1 MPDKIKKKKRRSRF
15 RRFIVLIILI
25 VLIGTFIFY
34 SIDNPGFISGLFD
47 RGDDGSD
54 ESVEINDS
62 AEESSPE
69 EDADPDIP
77 SLWSRILAFFERGAA
92 DTESGDTYSS
102 SLLINIY
109 FAGTGQEKI
118 LVAEERRVIAG
129 NPGNAL
135 ANVMNE
141 ILRGPLMSYHFP
153 VIPAGTRLLS
163 SRAIDGIA
171 EINLS
176 QEFLDNSLDSRILDE
191 YIIYSIVNTVTEIPD
206 INGATFFI
214 EGKKIKVYGSID
226 LSIPAI
232 RKEELLIQEQ

>member
-1 MPDKIKKKKRRSRF
+1 MPDKIKKKKRRSRL
-15 RRFIVLIILI
+15 RRFIVLIIFI
-25 VLIGTFIFY
+25 ALIGTFIFY

-47 RGDDGSD
+47 RGDDGNG
-54 ESVEINDS
+54 ESVEINNS
-62 AEESSPE
+62 AEESSAE
-69 EDADPDIP
+69 EDDVPDIP

-92 DTESGDTYSS
+92 DTESEDTYSS

-118 LVAEERRVIAG
+118 LVAEERKVIAG

-135 ANVMNE
+135 ANAMNE

-163 SRAIDGIA
+163 SRVIDGIA
-171 EINLS
+171 EIDLS